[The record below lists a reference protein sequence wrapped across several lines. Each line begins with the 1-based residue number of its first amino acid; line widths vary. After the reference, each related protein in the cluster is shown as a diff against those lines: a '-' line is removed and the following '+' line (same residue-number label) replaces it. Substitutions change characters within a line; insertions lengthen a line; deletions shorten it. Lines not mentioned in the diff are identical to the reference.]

1 MHCLSLMISFKC
13 FLLPQIC
20 FPSDSTPS
28 FPFPFPSLSSRSNST
43 SISSVSSSISFHP
56 KLKARAIPEP
66 TAQDQ
71 QEDFQVLTAIKTE
84 YNDIFILDTPKSRL
98 LLLDS
103 TRMLSFNPC
112 PFGFFLQCHVKSNQ
126 TSSNPPFTFDA
137 DNVHSIFNKEEKR
150 TGSYWVCADS
160 FPLASLCIFLQFIH
174 DQLVFR
180 RGFGMPR
187 ERESK

>member
-13 FLLPQIC
+13 LLLPQIC
-20 FPSDSTPS
+20 FPSDTTPS
-28 FPFPFPSLSSRSNST
+28 FPFPSLSPRSNSA

-112 PFGFFLQCHVKSNQ
+112 PFGFFPQCHVKSNQ
-126 TSSNPPFTFDA
+126 TSSNSTFTFDA
-137 DNVHSIFNKEEKR
+137 DNVHSILNKEEKR

-160 FPLASLCIFLQFIH
+160 FPLASLCIFLQFIY